1 MEERK
6 RAQVEQLHLQ
16 VQHPRLVAETQ
27 QPARLEHQ
35 RQAFQMVA
43 AKMQTL
49 WQPETLAVPD
59 E

>member
-1 MEERK
+1 MVVRQLE
-6 RAQVEQLHLQ
+6 QVVQLHLQ
-16 VQHPRLVAETQ
+16 VQHRRLVAETQ
-27 QPARLEHQ
+27 QPARLAHQ

-43 AKMQTL
+43 AKIQTL